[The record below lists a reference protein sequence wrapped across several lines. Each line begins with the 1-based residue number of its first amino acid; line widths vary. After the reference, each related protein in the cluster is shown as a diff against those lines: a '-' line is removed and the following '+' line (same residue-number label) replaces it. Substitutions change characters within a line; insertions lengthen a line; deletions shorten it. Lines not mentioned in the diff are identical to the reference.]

1 MVLMNEQAL
10 EAQGVSVLGVRRK
23 MFKTFEVIRR
33 KMIRR
38 PWRTAGGELV
48 ALWWR
53 CRTRGPVGPK
63 FVSAVGS
70 SPTAG
75 NNGCAKKDEDFD

>member
-10 EAQGVSVLGVRRK
+10 EAQGIAALGVRRK
-23 MFKTFEVIRR
+23 MLKTFEVIRR

-38 PWRTAGGELV
+38 AWRTAGGELV
-48 ALWWR
+48 AVW
-53 CRTRGPVGPK
+53 TRGPVGPK

-75 NNGCAKKDEDFD
+75 NNGCAKKDEDVD